1 MSDRTLV
8 LHEGRLSGELLRSE
22 LSEEAVMQLA
32 TGAERKISPTLS

>member
-8 LHEGRLSGELLRSE
+8 LHEGRLSGELSRSE

-32 TGAERKISPTLS
+32 TGAGGGPARNAC